1 MAKNKVTELY
11 RELFSAYGKPEG
23 QWKLWCRRSDSAAE
37 RFTRDGTTMRP
48 KTEAEK
54 EEIFIEAI
62 LTQRTNWKNVELA
75 MNNLRAA
82 KITRLKDISKM
93 CEKDIARF
101 ATFIKPAGFYSQ
113 KAGYLS
119 ILAKFV
125 LETYKTVL
133 RMQKE
138 PLGKLRGELL
148 NLRGIGP
155 ETADSILLYALEK
168 PVFVIDEYT
177 KRLARAKNIGG
188 NFTYHAL
195 QELFESSI
203 DADVALY
210 QDFHAL
216 IVINGKEKNNGILSS
231 PNRIGLKSFR
241 NFVCFGI

>member
-1 MAKNKVTELY
+1 MVGNNPISNLY
-11 RELFSAYGKPEG
+11 NELFRKYGKPEG
-23 QWKLWCRRSDSAAE
+23 QWKLWCKRSDSAAE
-37 RFTRDGTTMRP
+37 RFTRDGATRRP

-93 CEKDIARF
+93 CEKDISHF
-101 ATFIKPAGFYSQ
+101 SMLIKPAGFYFQ
-113 KAGYLS
+113 KAGYLQN
-119 ILAKFV
+119 LAKFV
-125 LETYKTVL
+125 LQNYKTVA

-138 PLGKLRGELL
+138 PFGKLRGELL

-177 KRLARAKNIGG
+177 KRLARAKNLGG

-203 DADVALY
+203 EKDCALY

-216 IVINGKEKNNGILSS
+216 IVINGKK
-231 PNRIGLKSFR
+231 KSY
-241 NFVCFGI
+241 